1 MKRKMMLKLCHKLA
15 FSSYTMS
22 LLLQG
27 HHGYKS
33 VWSFG
38 LKEALSYIAQEM
50 SGKVS
55 LAIVNCFKA
64 CLINATFK

>member
-1 MKRKMMLKLCHKLA
+1 
-15 FSSYTMS
+15 MS

-55 LAIVNCFKA
+55 LAIVNCFTEMP
-64 CLINATFK
+64 INS

>member
-1 MKRKMMLKLCHKLA
+1 MVKLHHKLA
-15 FSSYTMS
+15 FSSYTSSSLS
-22 LLLQG
+22 LLLQR

-33 VWSFG
+33 ASSFG
-38 LKEALSYIAQEM
+38 LKAALSYSPQEM